1 MNETLLDDKVADD
14 LDMDSQSSTTEET
27 QVSVE
32 EGRPEWLPEKY
43 STGEDLAKAYKE
55 LESKLGSKD
64 ESLRKE
70 IEEEFNRTKYENR
83 PENKGDYTLPEGMDE
98 GEAIESELL
107 QWWSEHSFNNGY
119 GQDVFS
125 AGIEKYM
132 NAIGGNEVN
141 IDDEMIK
148 LGDQASDR
156 TNAASAFAN
165 KFFPQEV
172 MPAIERMAETHEGIV
187 ALEHIMENMKGPS
200 LNSGSDGIDKVNES
214 DLRNMML
221 DPRYHNTKDRDPAYV
236 KTIDDG
242 FKKLYG

>member
-1 MNETLLDDKVADD
+1 MNETLLDTSTEEVADTVEAVEAVE
-14 LDMDSQSSTTEET
+14 TTEEA
-27 QVSVE
+27 
-32 EGRPEWLPEKY
+32 RPEWLPEKY

-55 LESKLGSKD
+55 LESKLGNKD
-64 ESLRKE
+64 ETLRKE
-70 IEEEFNRTKYENR
+70 IEEEFNKTKYENR
-83 PENKGDYTLPEGMDE
+83 PENKGDYTLPEGIDE

-107 QWWSEHSFNNGY
+107 QWWSEHSFDNGY
-119 GQDVFS
+119 GQDVFA

-132 NAIGGNEVN
+132 NAVGEDSVN
-141 IDDEMIK
+141 LDDEMIK
-148 LGDQASDR
+148 LGDQALDR

-200 LNSGSDGIDKVNES
+200 LNGGSDGVDKVNES

-221 DPRYHNTKDRDPAYV
+221 DPRYHNTKERDPAYV
-236 KTIDDG
+236 KSIEDG

>member
-1 MNETLLDDKVADD
+1 MNETLLDTSTEEVAD
-14 LDMDSQSSTTEET
+14 TVEAVET
-27 QVSVE
+27 VE
-32 EGRPEWLPEKY
+32 TPDRPEWLPEKY
-43 STGEDLAKAYKE
+43 NTGEDLAKAYKE

-70 IEEEFNRTKYENR
+70 IEEEFNKTKYENR
-83 PENKGDYTLPEGMDE
+83 PENKGDYTLPDGIDE

-107 QWWSEHSFNNGY
+107 QWWSEHSFDNGY

-132 NAIGGNEVN
+132 NAVNEGSVN
-141 IDDEMIK
+141 LDDEMIK
-148 LGDQASDR
+148 LGDQALDR

-165 KFFPQEV
+165 KFFPQEL

-200 LNSGSDGIDKVNES
+200 LNSSSDGVDKVNES

-221 DPRYHNTKDRDPAYV
+221 DHRYHNTKERDPAYV

>member
-1 MNETLLDDKVADD
+1 MNETLLETSTEEVAD
-14 LDMDSQSSTTEET
+14 TVEAVEAVET
-27 QVSVE
+27 PD
-32 EGRPEWLPEKY
+32 RPEWLPEKY
-43 STGEDLAKAYKE
+43 NTGEDLAKAYKE

-64 ESLRKE
+64 ETIRKE
-70 IEEEFNRTKYENR
+70 IEEEFNKTKYENR
-83 PENKGDYTLPEGMDE
+83 PENKGDYTLPEGIDE

-107 QWWSEHSFNNGY
+107 QWWSEHSFDNGY
-119 GQDVFS
+119 GQDVFA

-132 NAIGGNEVN
+132 NAIGEDSVN
-141 IDDEMIK
+141 LDDEMIK
-148 LGDQASDR
+148 LGDQALDR

-214 DLRNMML
+214 DLRSMML
-221 DPRYHNTKDRDPAYV
+221 DPRYHSIRDRDPSYV
-236 KTIDDG
+236 KTIEDG